1 MYRESHGVMGVL
13 GKLTEE
19 YFGKTI
25 REEDCI
31 LYSVDQQFPTRRL
44 TSEEEAFLSAL
55 ARHTLL
61 LGKSLCFQINNLQQH
76 TKLVLSS
83 EKPTRPK
90 FPARSYIEM
99 EIAELEKMIKEL
111 SDKMSERKD
120 LPEEYWSLLEIWKSQ
135 LKELEGAL
143 DNAEAGV
150 ESTEVLGRYEHNN
163 AGDSKVI
170 LFVDAI
176 DERAKKIP
184 CDTKFLMGQ
193 VLLHEYFH
201 SLYFHVGV
209 GTRYPFHF
217 TEEPMAEY
225 GSLVVLDS
233 VASSRSAIANDAGK
247 ALMYA
252 LGFIK
257 GKQTCTGITAAYGF
271 GAYLYEKHKDD
282 FPQLIARY
290 ANVSRLMEKCEK
302 ESREYK
308 YMLYPKYPS
317 ATWVENT
324 AYKKLEA
331 QLKVVVVREL
341 RATCFVRKVFEYL
354 KDNDLLD
361 CLAPFIRTQE
371 KGNKFLSLSQ
381 DGIFCLRSLLCDN
394 STPPPVISHGPYI
407 IGGNTYYL
415 WFYAGWYEKNRP
427 VQHYCPMDEFIKM
440 INYVYRGLFDIQK
453 TDDEYIMSYDVIN
466 N

>member
-1 MYRESHGVMGVL
+1 MEL
-13 GKLTEE
+13 
-19 YFGKTI
+19 I
-25 REEDCI
+25 
-31 LYSVDQQFPTRRL
+31 YSIDEVHPTRDL
-44 TSEEEAFLSAL
+44 SSHEKVFLQGL
-55 ARHTLL
+55 AEYTLF
-61 LGKSLCFQINNLQQH
+61 LGKSLFFQVCNLQKH
-76 TKLVLSS
+76 TELVLSG
-83 EKPTRPK
+83 EKPKRPK

-99 EIAELEKMIKEL
+99 EIAELKKMIKEL
-111 SDKMSERKD
+111 SDKMEGKD
-120 LPEEYWSLLEIWKSQ
+120 LPEENRSVLEIWKSQ
-135 LKELEGAL
+135 LKELEEAL
-143 DNAEAGV
+143 NNAEVGE
-150 ESTEVLGRYEHNN
+150 ESTEVLGRYEHNS

-176 DERAKKIP
+176 EERAKKIP

-201 SLYFHVGV
+201 SFYFHVGV

-233 VASSRSAIANDAGK
+233 VASSGSAIANDAGK
-247 ALMYA
+247 ALKYA

-257 GKQTCTGITAAYGF
+257 GKQTCTGFTAAYGF
-271 GAYLYEKHKDD
+271 GAYLYENHKND
-282 FPQLIARY
+282 FPHLIARY

-302 ESREYK
+302 EFREYK

-317 ATWVENT
+317 APWMENIT
-324 AYKKLEA
+324 YKKLET
-331 QLKVVVVREL
+331 QLKVGVVRESVA
-341 RATCFVRKVFEYL
+341 RCFAREVFEYL

-415 WFYAGWYEKNRP
+415 WFNAGWNEKNRP

>member
-1 MYRESHGVMGVL
+1 MEL
-13 GKLTEE
+13 
-19 YFGKTI
+19 I
-25 REEDCI
+25 
-31 LYSVDQQFPTRRL
+31 YSIDEVHPTRDL
-44 TSEEEAFLSAL
+44 TSHEKVFLQGL
-55 ARHTLL
+55 AEYTLF
-61 LGKSLCFQINNLQQH
+61 LGKSLFFQVCNLQKH
-76 TKLVLSS
+76 TELVLSG

-90 FPARSYIEM
+90 FPARFYIER
-99 EIAELEKMIKEL
+99 EIAELKKMIKEL
-111 SDKMSERKD
+111 SDKMEGKD
-120 LPEEYWSLLEIWKSQ
+120 LPEENRSVLEIWKSQ
-135 LKELEGAL
+135 LKELEEAL
-143 DNAEAGV
+143 NNAEVGE
-150 ESTEVLGRYEHNN
+150 ESTEVLGRYEHNS

-176 DERAKKIP
+176 EERAKKIP

-201 SLYFHVGV
+201 SFYFHVGV

-225 GSLVVLDS
+225 GSLVVLVS
-233 VASSRSAIANDAGK
+233 VASSGSAIANDAGK
-247 ALMYA
+247 ALTYA

-257 GKQTCTGITAAYGF
+257 GKQTCTGFTASYGF

-302 ESREYK
+302 EFREYK

-317 ATWVENT
+317 APWMEDT

-331 QLKVVVVREL
+331 LLKVVVVRESHAI
-341 RATCFVRKVFEYL
+341 RFVGKVFKYL
-354 KDNDLLD
+354 NDNDLLD
-361 CLAPFIRTQE
+361 CLAPFVYEQE
-371 KGNKFLSLSQ
+371 TKNSRRLFSLSK
-381 DGIFCLRSLLCDN
+381 DGCFCLMSILLDDSN
-394 STPPPVISHGPYI
+394 PPTGIPFCPFV

-415 WFYAGWYEKNRP
+415 NLHWCISIKLARHNNTI
-427 VQHYCPMDEFIKM
+427 DEFIKM